1 MGPLRRWWALQTR
14 GTRAATVA
22 SVVVLLLLVGLA
34 AGMASSSESGDDG
47 PAVTVSAPPTR
58 TVDAANVPG
67 PTHTA
72 EPLPTEDPDLPTLKT
87 LRDFVKAHGDPPTA
101 NLGRF
106 KIPRIGVDA
115 PIGERTVGA
124 DLNLQYLNPFG
135 PSDVSWYNFAVD
147 SRYGGDIGQ
156 GKNPV
161 FAAHVDY
168 AALVPY
174 AQVNYRG
181 EGVFRDINL
190 LRPGDIIEVTMHGE
204 TVRYKVVWKRQV
216 PEAEGDW
223 GNLFSSKVPEGDAIT
238 LITCSGDFNTATRE
252 YDSRTV
258 IRGQRIET

>member
-1 MGPLRRWWALQTR
+1 MMPLRRWWALQTR
-14 GTRAATVA
+14 GTRAVTVA
-22 SVVVLLLLVGLA
+22 SVALLVLLVGLA
-34 AGMASSSESGDDG
+34 AGMATVGGSGDDG
-47 PAVTVSAPPTR
+47 PLVTVSAPPTS
-58 TVDAANVPG
+58 TGDASNVPG

-87 LRDFVKAHGDPPTA
+87 LRDFVKAHGDPPSA
-101 NLGRF
+101 NIGRF

-115 PIGERTVGA
+115 PIGERTVAA

-147 SRYGGDIGQ
+147 QRYGGDIGQ

-190 LRPGDIIEVTMHGE
+190 LRAGDIIEVTMHGE
-204 TVRYKVVWKRQV
+204 TARYQVVWKRQV
-216 PEAEGDW
+216 PESEGDW
-223 GNLFSSKVPEGDAIT
+223 GNIFSSNVPEGDAIT
-238 LITCSGDFNTATRE
+238 LITCSGDFNTVTRE

-258 IRGQRIET
+258 IRGQRVAT

>member
-1 MGPLRRWWALQTR
+1 MVPLRRWWALQTR
-14 GTRAATVA
+14 GTRIATVA
-22 SVVVLLLLVGLA
+22 AGVVFVLLVGLA
-34 AGMASSSESGDDG
+34 VSLVADG
-47 PAVTVSAPPTR
+47 GTAEDSPAVTVSAPSTR
-58 TVDAANVPG
+58 TASVDVPG

-87 LRDFVKAHGDPPTA
+87 LRDFVKAHGDPPSA

-115 PIGERTVGA
+115 PIGERTVAA
-124 DLNLQYLNPFG
+124 DLNLQRLNPFG

-147 SRYGGDIGQ
+147 PRFGGDIGQ

-190 LRPGDIIEVTMHGE
+190 LKAGDLIEVTMHGE

-216 PEAEGDW
+216 AEAEGDW
-223 GNLFSSKVPEGDAIT
+223 GTIFSSSVPEGDAIT
-238 LITCSGDFNTATRE
+238 LITCSGDFNTVTRE

-258 IRGQRIET
+258 IRGQRVTS

>member
-1 MGPLRRWWALQTR
+1 MMPLRRWWGLQTR
-14 GTRAATVA
+14 GTRAAVVA
-22 SVVVLLLLVGLA
+22 GSLVLVTLVGIAVGLVA
-34 AGMASSSESGDDG
+34 ESGGAEDG
-47 PAVTVSAPPTR
+47 PAVTVSAASTR
-58 TVDAANVPG
+58 PADQVNVPG

-101 NLGRF
+101 TLGRF

-115 PIGERTVGA
+115 PIGERTVGS

-135 PSDVSWYNFAVD
+135 PADVSWYNFSVD
-147 SRYGGDIGQ
+147 PRYGGDIGV

-168 AALVPY
+168 AALVPF

-190 LRPGDIIEVTMHGE
+190 LKAGDLIEVTMRGE

-216 PEAEGDW
+216 AEAEGDW
-223 GNLFSSKVPEGDAIT
+223 GSIFSSNVPEGDAIT
-238 LITCSGDFNTATRE
+238 LITCSGDFNTSTRE

-258 IRGQRIET
+258 IRGQRVT